1 MSRIRVMEL
10 AKELGMDNKTA
21 IAKLAE
27 VGVPVKNHFNALTD
41 TEAEKLRAAVRSGK
55 SPEKGG
61 SPAGSRVIIRRRAA
75 EESTAGAPEAP
86 EQSQAE
92 PAAQPKV
99 LIRRRPEASTEPSL
113 PPVAADS
120 ISATP
125 APESKQAALADSESA
140 SAAINRSTI
149 TKSPSLDS
157 EKAGAAAPPEAP
169 PSAQNPTAP
178 SSASSAEPVLAAKT
192 ESQSDAA
199 PVNNQVEPVTSRI
212 VSRAGAPASS
222 PQSPSSSSTNAATSP
237 STGATIVR
245 RAPEREAG
253 AVIVR
258 RGPPSTSPSS
268 HPQNSSYTPS
278 NSQYGRRPGPGS
290 SQGDGY
296 RSPPPRY
303 GGNSGSD
310 DRDSREARGP
320 YVARPERTGP
330 SGSSDYRSGGPGRGP
345 GSGPGAGGRPGPG
358 GPSGGFRSGYGGPGG
373 APRSGDGPGGPGS
386 RFGGGR
392 PGGDEY
398 PRRGGDSS
406 FRGGPTAPPTDALAG
421 RAEIAGRTD
430 RSRDREKDKEKR
442 KIHSEEENQKRVK
455 LKGTSEE
462 DDLVFIDPDDEEA
475 DVAGVRN
482 FIPQRRRSGGRR
494 KDQART
500 KEAINPMRAS
510 KRIVR
515 IDDSIT
521 VSSLAA
527 QMSVKSSAVV
537 KSLMSLGV
545 LATVNQHLDTDTA
558 VLVAQEFGF
567 EVQNVAKSLGDI
579 LSTES
584 HTSAQEDAFEQI
596 TRAPVV
602 TIMGHVDH
610 GKTSL
615 LDALRETNKT
625 ATEAGGITQHI
636 GAYRVVKDGR
646 AITFIDTPGH
656 AAFTEM
662 RARGAKVTDV
672 VILVVA
678 ADDGVMPQ
686 TVEAINH
693 AKAAGVPVVVAV
705 NKIDKP
711 AANYDRILAEMAS
724 HGITAEEWGGESIF
738 VKVSALTKQGLGD
751 LLDAVLLQAE
761 VLDLR
766 ARTEGLAEGVVIESR
781 LDKARGPVATFL
793 VNKGILRK
801 GETIVAGKCAGRVRA
816 LFDDLGV
823 KIEAAYPGVPVE
835 VLGLDTV
842 PSAGDAFNVVAND
855 SVAKQAVQYRVDK
868 DRKERAAAS
877 AKTNIQ
883 ELLAQLGT
891 DQAGKKELP
900 LIVKADTHGS
910 VEAIRNALEKLGTDQ
925 VVCKVVHAAVGG
937 ITETDVSL
945 ASAAHALVVGFNV
958 RPDRK
963 SSEVAEEHGVD
974 IKTFSIIYELIDTIE
989 LAMAGK
995 LEPIRHER
1003 VQGHAE
1009 VRNLFSV
1016 PKIGIIAGC
1025 SVTDGKIS
1033 RNAHIRV
1040 VRDSIVLFTG
1050 RIGSLKRFKEDA
1062 KEVTHGYECGIGV
1075 ENYND
1080 LKVGDVLECFI
1091 IEEVAATLR
1100 PTGASAAGESANSN
1114 N

>member
-27 VGVPVKNHFNALTD
+27 VGVQVKNHFNALTD
-41 TEAEKLRAAVRSGK
+41 TEAEKLRAVVRSGK
-55 SPEKGG
+55 SPDKSGG
-61 SPAGSRVIIRRRAA
+61 AAAGRVIIRRRPT
-75 EESTAGAPEAP
+75 EEASGGGTAAPEPSPTEAAP
-86 EQSQAE
+86 
-92 PAAQPKV
+92 QPKV
-99 LIRRRPEASTEPSL
+99 LIRRRSEIGT
-113 PPVAADS
+113 D
-120 ISATP
+120 
-125 APESKQAALADSESA
+125 AALPAQATESSSAASAQESA
-140 SAAINRSTI
+140 AAEH
-149 TKSPSLDS
+149 SPV
-157 EKAGAAAPPEAP
+157 ENVVAPVERAAAAPDLGASSEKFEKPQTLEVSTSSAETATPSPATAAPSHEASAP
-169 PSAQNPTAP
+169 INLASEPTSKGIVARAGAPTTAAPSSRPSA
-178 SSASSAEPVLAAKT
+178 SSASS
-192 ESQSDAA
+192 S
-199 PVNNQVEPVTSRI
+199 
-212 VSRAGAPASS
+212 G
-222 PQSPSSSSTNAATSP
+222 
-237 STGATIVR
+237 GATIVR

-258 RGPPSTSPSS
+258 RGAPSDAP
-268 HPQNSSYTPS
+268 HPQNSSYTPNS
-278 NSQYGRRPGPGS
+278 SQYGRRPGPGS

-296 RSPPPRY
+296 RSQPRY
-303 GGNSGSD
+303 GGNSSSD

-320 YVARPERTGP
+320 YVARPERSGP
-330 SGSSDYRSGGPGRGP
+330 GGGSDYRSGGPGRGP

-373 APRSGDGPGGPGS
+373 APRPGDGAGGPGS

-398 PRRGGDSS
+398 PRRGGDSN
-406 FRGGPTAPPTDALAG
+406 FRGGPTTPPTDALAG
-421 RAEIAGRTD
+421 RAEIAGRAD

-442 KIHSEEENQKRVK
+442 KIHSEEENQKRIK

-482 FIPQRRRSGGRR
+482 FIPQRRRSSGRR

-510 KRIVR
+510 KRVVR

-527 QMSVKSSAVV
+527 QMSVKSSAVI

-545 LATVNQHLDTDTA
+545 LASVNQHLDNDTA
-558 VLVAQEFGF
+558 ILVAQEFGF
-567 EVQNVAKSLGDI
+567 EVQNVAKSIGDI

-686 TVEAINH
+686 TIEAINH
-693 AKAAGVPVVVAV
+693 AKSAGVPVVVAV

-711 AANYDRILAEMAS
+711 TANYDRILAEMAS

-781 LDKARGPVATFL
+781 LDRARGPVATFL

-816 LFDDLGV
+816 LFDDLGA
-823 KIEAAYPGVPVE
+823 KLEAAYPGVPVE

-842 PSAGDAFNVVAND
+842 PSAGDTFNVVAND

-989 LAMAGK
+989 QAMAGK

-1025 SVTDGKIS
+1025 SVTDGKIN

-1040 VRDSIVLFTG
+1040 IRDSVVLYTG

-1062 KEVTHGYECGIGV
+1062 KEVSHGYECGIGV

-1100 PTGASAAGESANSN
+1100 PTGTSPAGESATNNS
-1114 N
+1114 

>member
-1 MSRIRVMEL
+1 MEL

-55 SPEKGG
+55 SPEKAG

-75 EESTAGAPEAP
+75 EESPASATETP

-99 LIRRRPEASTEPSL
+99 LIRRRPEATAETLL
-113 PPVAADS
+113 PPAAADG
-120 ISATP
+120 IGATP
-125 APESKQAALADSESA
+125 AAESKQTEHHDLESKSSATHRTTSAASPSAGAEKVAPAAAAEVSPSTQELNSPSRSQSTEQVGAANIQSES
-140 SAAINRSTI
+140 
-149 TKSPSLDS
+149 
-157 EKAGAAAPPEAP
+157 
-169 PSAQNPTAP
+169 
-178 SSASSAEPVLAAKT
+178 V
-192 ESQSDAA
+192 SQSDATTA
-199 PVNNQVEPVTSRI
+199 NIQTEPIASRI
-212 VSRAGAPASS
+212 IARASAPAGNT
-222 PQSPSSSSTNAATSP
+222 QTPSSSSTDSAGP
-237 STGATIVR
+237 SSGATIVR

-258 RGPPSTSPSS
+258 RGSPSTSPSS
-268 HPQNSSYTPS
+268 QPQNSSYTPN

-296 RSPPPRY
+296 RSPPRY
-303 GGNSGSD
+303 GGNSSSD
-310 DRDSREARGP
+310 DRNNREARGP

-330 SGSSDYRSGGPGRGP
+330 GGSSDYRSGGPGRGP
-345 GSGPGAGGRPGPG
+345 GSGAGGRPGPG

-373 APRSGDGPGGPGS
+373 APRSGEGPGGPGS

-406 FRGGPTAPPTDALAG
+406 FRGGPASPPTDALAG

-482 FIPQRRRSGGRR
+482 FIPQRRRSSGRR

-527 QMSVKSSAVV
+527 QMSVKSSAVI

-545 LATVNQHLDTDTA
+545 LASVNQHLDNDTA
-558 VLVAQEFGF
+558 ILVAQEFGF
-567 EVQNVAKSLGDI
+567 EVQNVAKSIGDI

-693 AKAAGVPVVVAV
+693 AKSAGVPVVVAV

-842 PSAGDAFNVVAND
+842 PSAGDTFNVVAND

-891 DQAGKKELP
+891 DHAGKKELP

-1100 PTGASAAGESANSN
+1100 PTGATASGESASSN